1 MTIIIREIA
10 LSSVVVMMVMISA
23 AIVAADYTAR
33 VNEPIHTLWWLS
45 EELILAHETRS
56 KAPAHAK
63 IWAVFSI
70 A

>member
-10 LSSVVVMMVMISA
+10 LSSVVVMMVMVSA
-23 AIVAADYTAR
+23 AIVATDHTAR
-33 VNEPIHTLWWLS
+33 VDEPIHTLWWLS
-45 EELILAHETRS
+45 EELILALEASS
-56 KAPAHAK
+56 KALADAK

>member
-10 LSSVVVMMVMISA
+10 LSSVVMMMVMVSA
-23 AIVAADYTAR
+23 AIVAADHTAR

-45 EELILAHETRS
+45 KELILAHEASS

-63 IWAVFSI
+63 IRAVFGI
-70 A
+70 T

>member
-10 LSSVVVMMVMISA
+10 LSSVVMMMVMVSA
-23 AIVAADYTAR
+23 AIVAAYHTAW

-45 EELILAHETRS
+45 EELILAHETRP

-63 IWAVFSI
+63 IWAVI
-70 A
+70 GIT